1 MFKETAERNSQIKCL
16 LQISDRVRALG
27 QQAQRELAEQFDR
40 IDEIAAFNTE
50 KVLAAFQKHKV
61 AESFFQGTTGYGYDD
76 FGPRKRSGE
85 IYADILLARKMPWCA
100 SIL

>member
-1 MFKETAERNSQIKCL
+1 MSDKMP

-61 AESFFQGTTGYGYDD
+61 AESFSRGPQGTATMIWAGKLWG
-76 FGPRKRSGE
+76 RSMP
-85 IYADILLARKMPWCA
+85 ISSARKMPWCA

>member
-1 MFKETAERNSQIKCL
+1 MSDKMS

-50 KVLAAFQKHKV
+50 KV
-61 AESFFQGTTGYGYDD
+61 
-76 FGPRKRSGE
+76 
-85 IYADILLARKMPWCA
+85 
-100 SIL
+100 